1 MYFTIW
7 SEPVK
12 EAAGKRC
19 VSFLQRKTLHCYRP
33 QTKFAKVMFLQ
44 VSVCPRGEG
53 WVSVSVQGGSPSRG
67 GSVRE
72 TPWAETPQ
80 TDPRTETAPW
90 TETPLRQRPPGRQ
103 VPIFSY
109 FFLFFSAYSY
119 FSYFLAISS
128 YFSYFLAILLTISK
142 YLLEI

>member
-1 MYFTIW
+1 M
-7 SEPVK
+7 
-12 EAAGKRC
+12 
-19 VSFLQRKTLHCYRP
+19 VS
-33 QTKFAKVMFLQ
+33 M
-44 VSVCPRGEG
+44 
-53 WVSVSVQGGSPSRG
+53 
-67 GSVRE
+67 
-72 TPWAETPQ
+72 
-80 TDPRTETAPW
+80 TDFDFRVVFYQIQKA
-90 TETPLRQRPPGRQ
+90 GRQ